1 MRYPMQFLIDRW
13 RSRRSDKT
21 RPFATVDP
29 RRWFL
34 VVFVVTLLI
43 LIFIGALVY
52 VIDPFQVYRRPTLY
66 KPVFIEAYS
75 SIPGII
81 RNYDYDSIVVGSSMS
96 QNFRISD
103 IRTLLGWKSIK
114 LTPPGCRPATAK
126 VFMTAAFN
134 RKRIKNVLYSL
145 DIPSYTKGIDTH
157 HTPLPKYLYDE
168 SPWNDYL
175 YLWNQTVI
183 SEGIV
188 KVFKAVSGRKRYRLK
203 QNEDQMWSWDV
214 ADGYRQYGA
223 ETVARKERTR
233 GKALGGDTLDR
244 SMPAEMRES
253 LVVNQL
259 NLIREHPQVSFVVFF
274 PPYSIQAWY
283 NARASGNLDV
293 FLQFK
298 RNACELLLAC
308 PNVRI
313 FDFQSDRDI
322 ICNFDNYKDG
332 THFSP
337 AISRL
342 ILERIANDEDRVQP
356 GSMAANE
363 RRLRQLIQ
371 TYEDAGPL
379 VP

>member
-1 MRYPMQFLIDRW
+1 MQFLIDRW
-13 RSRRSDKT
+13 RRRRSDTT
-21 RPFATVDP
+21 RPAATIAP
-29 RRWFL
+29 HRWCRAVLVTTLALLFL
-34 VVFVVTLLI
+34 
-43 LIFIGALVY
+43 IGALVY
-52 VIDPFQVYRRPTLY
+52 VVDPFQVYRRPTLY

-103 IRTLLGWKSIK
+103 IEALLGWKSVK

-126 VFMTAAFN
+126 LFMTAACD
-134 RKRIKNVLYSL
+134 RKQIRNVLYSL

-157 HTPLPKYLYDE
+157 HTTLPTYLYDD

-188 KVFKAVSGRKRYRLK
+188 KVFKALSGRKRYRLK
-203 QNEDQMWSWDV
+203 QNEDRMWSWDV
-214 ADGYRQYGA
+214 EDGYRQYGA
-223 ETVARKERTR
+223 TIVAKKERTR
-233 GKALGGDTLDR
+233 GKALGGDTLD
-244 SMPAEMRES
+244 STMPAEMRES
-253 LVVNQL
+253 LELNQL
-259 NLIREHPQVSFVVFF
+259 NLIREHPRVSFIVFF
-274 PPYSIQAWY
+274 PPYSIQAWH
-283 NARASGNLDV
+283 NVKTSGNLDV
-293 FLQFK
+293 YLQFK
-298 RNACELLLAC
+298 RDACELLLAC
-308 PNVRI
+308 PNVRV
-313 FDFQSDRDI
+313 FDFQTNRDI

-337 AISRL
+337 AISHL
-342 ILERIANDEDRVQP
+342 ILERIANEEDRIQP
-356 GSMAANE
+356 ESIATNE
-363 RRLRQLIQ
+363 RHLRQLIQ